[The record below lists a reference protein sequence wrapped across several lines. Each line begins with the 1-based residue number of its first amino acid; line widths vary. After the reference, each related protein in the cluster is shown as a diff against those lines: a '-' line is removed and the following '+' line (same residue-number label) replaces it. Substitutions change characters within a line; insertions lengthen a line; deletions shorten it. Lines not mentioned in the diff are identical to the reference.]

1 MKKYIR
7 AAAIFAAAAL
17 LLSSCKSIESRADIK
32 GEQGVAITTRAT
44 ALPAMAAPKTEAQTE
59 VSAESPTEEELPEKE
74 EENEAKEENETKNE
88 NARAVISFVGDVTQ
102 SDVFGEATS
111 YRYPEYPF
119 EDVSGIFQSADL
131 SFANLETCVSERG
144 ESEKKEGYGFR
155 TDPDFLSVFTLAG
168 LDIVST
174 ANNHVRDFGMEAL
187 DDTFTNLE
195 NAGLKYVGAGRN
207 SSEAEK
213 LELFELKGITV
224 GFTACNMINM
234 NPNWYAEEDRA
245 GIACVDS
252 DNSGEYLE
260 KIADYDKLCDVLFV
274 SVHWG
279 VEYYNEVTEEQQA
292 FAHSLCDSGAD
303 IILGHHPHVLEP
315 IESYKDSVIF
325 YSLGNFLFYK
335 MNDEAGETAVF
346 TVEISENG
354 FESGKMS
361 PAVISYCKAVL
372 LEEESENGAAI
383 IGRVAKLSEKYGIE
397 IDERGEIS
405 RKYE

>member
-7 AAAIFAAAAL
+7 VAAIFAAAAL
-17 LLSSCKSIESRADIK
+17 LLSSCKSIESRTDIT

-59 VSAESPTEEELPEKE
+59 VSTESPTKEELPEKE
-74 EENEAKEENETKNE
+74 NE
-88 NARAVISFVGDVTQ
+88 NSRAVISFVGDVTQ
-102 SDVFGEATS
+102 SDVFGEATAA
-111 YRYPEYPF
+111 RYPEYPF

-144 ESEKKEGYGFR
+144 ESEKNEGYGFR
-155 TDPDFLSVFTLAG
+155 TSPDFLDVFTLAG
-168 LDIVST
+168 LDIVSA

-187 DDTFTNLE
+187 DDTFVSLE

-213 LELFELKGITV
+213 LELFELNGITV

-234 NPNWYAEEDRA
+234 NPTWYAGEDRA

-260 KIADYDKLCDVLFV
+260 KIAGYDKLCDVLFV

-346 TVEISENG
+346 TVEISKNG

-361 PAVISYCKAVL
+361 PVVISYCKAVL

-383 IGRVAKLSEKYGIE
+383 IGRVASLSDKYDIE
-397 IDERGEIS
+397 IDEKGGIS

>member
-1 MKKYIR
+1 MIKMKKYIR
-7 AAAIFAAAAL
+7 AAALFAAAAL
-17 LLSSCKSIESRADIK
+17 LLCSCKSIESRTDIT

-44 ALPAMAAPKTEAQTE
+44 ALPAMAAPKTEAKTE
-59 VSAESPTEEELPEKE
+59 ITTESPTEEELPET
-74 EENEAKEENETKNE
+74 ENENS
-88 NARAVISFVGDVTQ
+88 RAVISFVGDVTQ
-102 SDVFGEATS
+102 SDVFGEATAA
-111 YRYPEYPF
+111 RYPEYPF

-144 ESEKKEGYGFR
+144 ESEKKEGYSFR
-155 TDPDFLSVFTLAG
+155 TSPDFLDVFTLAG
-168 LDIVST
+168 IDIVSV

-187 DDTFTNLE
+187 DDTFVSLE

-213 LELFELKGITV
+213 LELFDLNGITV

-234 NPNWYAEEDRA
+234 NPTWYAEEDRA

-292 FAHSLCDSGAD
+292 FAHSLCDNGAD

-315 IESYKDSVIF
+315 IESYKNSVIF

-346 TVEISENG
+346 TVEISKNG

-361 PAVISYCKAVL
+361 PVVISYCKAVL

-383 IGRVAKLSEKYGIE
+383 IGRVASLSDKYGIE
-397 IDERGEIS
+397 IDEKGGIS

>member
-7 AAAIFAAAAL
+7 AAALFAAAAL
-17 LLSSCKSIESRADIK
+17 LLSSCKSIESRTDIT

-44 ALPAMAAPKTEAQTE
+44 ALPAMAAPKTEVKTE
-59 VSAESPTEEELPEKE
+59 ITTESPTEEELPEKE
-74 EENEAKEENETKNE
+74 NE
-88 NARAVISFVGDVTQ
+88 NSRAVISFVGDVTQ
-102 SDVFGEATS
+102 SDVFGEATAA
-111 YRYPEYPF
+111 RYLEYPF
-119 EDVSGIFQSADL
+119 EDVSEIFQGADL

-144 ESEKKEGYGFR
+144 ESEKKEGYSFR
-155 TDPDFLSVFTLAG
+155 TSPDFLDVFTLAG
-168 LDIVST
+168 LDIVSA

-187 DDTFTNLE
+187 DDTFVSLE
-195 NAGLKYVGAGRN
+195 NAGLKYVGAGRDKN
-207 SSEAEK
+207 EAQK
-213 LELFELKGITV
+213 LELFDLNGITV
-224 GFTACNMINM
+224 GFTAWNMINM
-234 NPNWYAEEDRA
+234 NPTWYAEEDRA

-260 KIADYDKLCDVLFV
+260 KIAEYDKLCDVLFV

-346 TVEISENG
+346 TVEISKNG

-361 PAVISYCKAVL
+361 PVVISYCKAVL

-383 IGRVAKLSEKYGIE
+383 IGRVAELSEKYGIE